1 MALIRRICGL
11 DDTLTPFEETVA
23 HNFKSWIF
31 RRHAGKGEKFNAQQM
46 EWLQMIR
53 DHIAS
58 SAYIDAEALG
68 FAPFDRAGGLS
79 EFYEQFGDEYEAVL
93 DEINEALVA

>member
-1 MALIRRICGL
+1 
-11 DDTLTPFEETVA
+11 
-23 HNFKSWIF
+23 
-31 RRHAGKGEKFNAQQM
+31 
-46 EWLQMIR
+46 MIR

-58 SAYIDAEALG
+58 SVHIDTEALD
-68 FAPFDRAGGLS
+68 FAPFDGAGGLG